1 MDQIVP
7 TGSALDQTA
16 GPSGEPLRK
25 KTRKMDRS
33 TSPACP
39 ERKPVRFTP
48 AISPETSPDRK
59 TLCPTP
65 PSSPATSLDSVFLYG
80 KTIYIIFYT
89 IKIFV
94 LYFYTAGSGYSPDH
108 MTSWNTPQRIT
119 WTSTKAGQTSY
130 PFNSPPEEDI
140 EVEEVPA
147 VPHSA
152 DEPLP
157 DTRRTNSIETLGQE
171 FRDAQ
176 IDINNKYIELRD
188 VQDDINSNLT
198 ALRSELHEA
207 RNETRRALD
216 TLGREA
222 RTSHLETRSR
232 LDTQDR
238 FIQNAVDQT
247 FRHIQTMRSTQDQEF
262 NRSDRRVTEFHREL
276 VLMFHHLILVI
287 IDGTEE

>member
-1 MDQIVP
+1 M
-7 TGSALDQTA
+7 
-16 GPSGEPLRK
+16 
-25 KTRKMDRS
+25 
-33 TSPACP
+33 
-39 ERKPVRFTP
+39 
-48 AISPETSPDRK
+48 
-59 TLCPTP
+59 
-65 PSSPATSLDSVFLYG
+65 
-80 KTIYIIFYT
+80 
-89 IKIFV
+89 

-152 DEPLP
+152 DESLT

-171 FRDAQ
+171 FCDAQ

-198 ALRSELHEA
+198 ALRSELREA
-207 RNETRRALD
+207 HNETRRALD
-216 TLGREA
+216 ALGREA
-222 RTSHLETRSR
+222 RASHLETRSR

-247 FRHIQTMRSTQDQEF
+247 FSRIQTMRSTLDQEF

>member
-1 MDQIVP
+1 MC
-7 TGSALDQTA
+7 
-16 GPSGEPLRK
+16 
-25 KTRKMDRS
+25 S
-33 TSPACP
+33 TSIRKRKHELHEHGLFIVVLPHRP
-39 ERKPVRFTP
+39 VLRENRFVLPRRSVLKPVLTGKLFVRRRRAVLRRVLTAYFFTVRL
-48 AISPETSPDRK
+48 S
-59 TLCPTP
+59 TLFK
-65 PSSPATSLDSVFLYG
+65 LKLNH
-80 KTIYIIFYT
+80 T

-94 LYFYTAGSGYSPDH
+94 LYFYTACSGYSPDH

-147 VPHSA
+147 VSHSG
-152 DEPLP
+152 DEPLT
-157 DTRRTNSIETLGQE
+157 DTRRNNSIETLGQE
-171 FRDAQ
+171 FHDAQ

-198 ALRSELHEA
+198 ALRSELREA
-207 RNETRRALD
+207 HNETRRALD

-222 RTSHLETRSR
+222 RASHLETRSR

-247 FRHIQTMRSTQDQEF
+247 FRRIQTMRSTLDQEF

-287 IDGTEE
+287 TEE

>member
-1 MDQIVP
+1 M
-7 TGSALDQTA
+7 
-16 GPSGEPLRK
+16 
-25 KTRKMDRS
+25 
-33 TSPACP
+33 
-39 ERKPVRFTP
+39 
-48 AISPETSPDRK
+48 
-59 TLCPTP
+59 
-65 PSSPATSLDSVFLYG
+65 
-80 KTIYIIFYT
+80 
-89 IKIFV
+89 

-152 DEPLP
+152 DEPLT

-198 ALRSELHEA
+198 ALRSE
-207 RNETRRALD
+207 
-216 TLGREA
+216 
-222 RTSHLETRSR
+222 
-232 LDTQDR
+232 
-238 FIQNAVDQT
+238 
-247 FRHIQTMRSTQDQEF
+247 
-262 NRSDRRVTEFHREL
+262 
-276 VLMFHHLILVI
+276 
-287 IDGTEE
+287 

>member
-1 MDQIVP
+1 
-7 TGSALDQTA
+7 
-16 GPSGEPLRK
+16 
-25 KTRKMDRS
+25 
-33 TSPACP
+33 
-39 ERKPVRFTP
+39 
-48 AISPETSPDRK
+48 
-59 TLCPTP
+59 
-65 PSSPATSLDSVFLYG
+65 
-80 KTIYIIFYT
+80 
-89 IKIFV
+89 
-94 LYFYTAGSGYSPDH
+94 

-147 VPHSA
+147 VSHSG
-152 DEPLP
+152 DEPLT
-157 DTRRTNSIETLGQE
+157 DTRPNNSIETLGQE

-198 ALRSELHEA
+198 ALRSELREA
-207 RNETRRALD
+207 HNETRRALD

-222 RTSHLETRSR
+222 RASHLETRSR

-247 FRHIQTMRSTQDQEF
+247 FSRIQAMRSTLDQEF

>member
-1 MDQIVP
+1 MNLEKRVVLP
-7 TGSALDQTA
+7 HRPVLRENRFVLPRRAVLRRVLTA
-16 GPSGEPLRK
+16 YFFTVRL
-25 KTRKMDRS
+25 S
-33 TSPACP
+33 TLF
-39 ERKPVRFTP
+39 KL
-48 AISPETSPDRK
+48 K
-59 TLCPTP
+59 LNH
-65 PSSPATSLDSVFLYG
+65 
-80 KTIYIIFYT
+80 T

-108 MTSWNTPQRIT
+108 ITSWNTPQRIT

-147 VPHSA
+147 VSHSG
-152 DEPLP
+152 DEPLT
-157 DTRRTNSIETLGQE
+157 DTRRNNSIETLGQE

-198 ALRSELHEA
+198 ALRSELREA
-207 RNETRRALD
+207 HNETHRALD

-222 RTSHLETRSR
+222 RASHLETRSR

-247 FRHIQTMRSTQDQEF
+247 FRRIQTMRSTLDQEF

>member
-1 MDQIVP
+1 M
-7 TGSALDQTA
+7 
-16 GPSGEPLRK
+16 
-25 KTRKMDRS
+25 
-33 TSPACP
+33 
-39 ERKPVRFTP
+39 
-48 AISPETSPDRK
+48 
-59 TLCPTP
+59 
-65 PSSPATSLDSVFLYG
+65 
-80 KTIYIIFYT
+80 
-89 IKIFV
+89 

-147 VPHSA
+147 VSHSG
-152 DEPLP
+152 DEPLT
-157 DTRRTNSIETLGQE
+157 DTRPNNSIETLGQE
-171 FRDAQ
+171 FHDAQ

-198 ALRSELHEA
+198 ALRSELREA
-207 RNETRRALD
+207 HNETHRALD

-222 RTSHLETRSR
+222 RASHLETRSR

-247 FRHIQTMRSTQDQEF
+247 FRRIQTMRSTLDQEF